1 MKNYPWLKID
11 TASIMFSS
19 LSSPEWGRTFH
30 MSAYFGKEINPDILR
45 KACEDLRPY
54 YPSMFSYL
62 KRGFFWNYLAL
73 TDKMP
78 EICSEDEKCLCPIAM
93 KKDRTPDFRLT
104 YSENRVTMDCSH
116 SLGDGMG
123 AGRFAEALIVRY
135 NELMKGADGKY
146 VSAQNPSENTVNAFA
161 EHYKP
166 DGETAPEVT
175 TKAFHFDEKYENQNL
190 KLIFVELPVDEI
202 KKKAKEKGL
211 SVTEYYVSVL
221 ILSVIKTADKPINQ
235 PVVIGVPVNLRGFF
249 TTKSVRNFTIQSHVS
264 FSPGGRSDYSLDEI
278 CDAVRGQLKQQLT
291 ADNVQKTVNKYGSLV
306 NNPVLR
312 IVPNV
317 IKLPVLK
324 KKQRSS
330 HECMTSI
337 FTNVGVCTLP
347 EELSKSVT
355 AVELVN
361 GDASRY
367 GLGVTTSAISYNGRL
382 SVCFSHTNNNT
393 AWCESCVEILKDLGF
408 SVNTYTRERKGFPSQ
423 TPPKKEK
430 EVLCADRLKAYF
442 NI

>member
-19 LSSPEWGRTFH
+19 LSSPDWGRTFH
-30 MSAYFGKEINPDILR
+30 MSAYFDKEINPDILR
-45 KACEDLRPY
+45 KACEDLKPY

-62 KRGFFWNYLAL
+62 KRGFFWNYMAL

-78 EICSEDEKCLCPIAM
+78 EICSEDEKCLCPIVM

-123 AGRFAEALIVRY
+123 AGRFAEALITRY
-135 NELMKGADGKY
+135 NELMNGEDGKY
-146 VSAQNPSENTVNAFA
+146 VSTQNPEENTVNAFA
-161 EHYKP
+161 EHYKK
-166 DGETAPEVT
+166 DGEVAPDVT

-221 ILSVIKTADKPINQ
+221 IQGMLKTDKKAADDLI
-235 PVVIGVPVNLRGFF
+235 VIGVPVNLRSFF
-249 TTKSVRNFTIQSHVS
+249 KTKSVRNFTIQSYVS
-264 FSPGGRSDYSLDEI
+264 FSPEGRSDYSLDEI
-278 CDAVRGQLKQQLT
+278 FETVRGQLRKQLT
-291 ADNVQKTVNKYGSLV
+291 AEDVQKTVNKYGSLV

-324 KKQRSS
+324 KKQRGT
-330 HECMTSI
+330 HECMSSI

-347 EELSKSVT
+347 EELARSVRS
-355 AVELVN
+355 VELVN

-367 GLGVTTSAISYNGRL
+367 GLGVTTSAISYNGKL

-393 AWCESCVEILKDLGF
+393 VWCENCVEILKSLGF
-408 SVNTYTRERKGFPSQ
+408 SVNTHTRERKGTVSVGA
-423 TPPKKEK
+423 KEK
-430 EVLCADRLKAYF
+430 EAVCADRLKAYF

>member
-1 MKNYPWLKID
+1 MKKYTWLKID

-19 LSSPEWGRTFH
+19 LSSPDWGRTFH
-30 MSAYFGKEINPDILR
+30 MSAYFDKEINPDMLKR
-45 KACEDLRPY
+45 ACEDLKPY

-62 KRGFFWNYLAL
+62 KKGFFWNYMAL
-73 TDKMP
+73 TDKLP
-78 EICSEDEKCLCPIAM
+78 EICHESEKRLCPIVM

-123 AGRFAEALIVRY
+123 AGKFAEALITRY
-135 NELMKGADGKY
+135 DELMKGADGKY
-146 VSAQNPSENTVNAFA
+146 VSAQKPSENTVNAFA
-161 EHYKP
+161 EHYKK
-166 DGETAPEVT
+166 DGEVAPDVT

-221 ILSVIKTADKPINQ
+221 ILSVIKSSDKPINE
-235 PVVIGVPVNLRGFF
+235 PVVMGVPVNLRSFF
-249 TTKSVRNFTIQSHVS
+249 PTKSVRNFTIQSYVS
-264 FSPGGRSDYSLDEI
+264 FSPEGRTDCTLDEI
-278 CDAVRGQLKQQLT
+278 CDAVRGQLKKQLT
-291 ADNVQKTVNKYGSLV
+291 AEDVQKTVNKYGSLV

-317 IKLPVLK
+317 IKLPVLQ
-324 KKQRSS
+324 KKQRGT

-347 EELSKSVT
+347 EELSKSVK
-355 AVELVN
+355 AIELVN

-367 GLGVTTSAISYNGRL
+367 GLGVTTSAVSYNGKL

-393 AWCESCVEILKDLGF
+393 RWCETCVETLRSLGF
-408 SVNTYTRERKGFPSQ
+408 NVNTYSRERKGTVSVGA
-423 TPPKKEK
+423 KEK
-430 EVLCADRLKAYF
+430 EAVCADRLKAYF